1 MGKKL
6 VIGLVAVVLLG
17 VAGYFGVRVFGE
29 RSARAE
35 VERTFEEIR
44 RRGATARF
52 ADASVDPV
60 ARSIVLTGIEL
71 GGADA
76 AVKIAK
82 LTAIGAQ
89 PPRDHYAE
97 AEALDLE
104 GVEITLSGPAAL
116 GGRFVYVIPK
126 VMIDRYRGPV
136 VPLATPEGEAGPFA
150 AARFALRQFAATSAA
165 KVTIPAM
172 TLRQT
177 PAKAGAVPVELAY
190 EGIAAEQ
197 IAAGKVRSL
206 LVDKLVFSGPDD
218 VPLPAAPQ
226 DAAPA
231 GGARQTGE
239 LAGIVAARIDTGPF
253 LAVLSGAAPGKE
265 PDDYREIYGKVV
277 TGPYKVRHQDGSTAG
292 ADSLLLEHVGIKPS
306 AIALDRLLELDALSR
321 KGPDLSVAEL
331 GELVEE
337 TRRIIDGLAF
347 RTFSM
352 TGLTA
357 ASKDQTARIAAV
369 RLDGFAAGVLD
380 AFEMEGL
387 DGADADKRPIK
398 AARFVVRRLD
408 LKALAELARQADA
421 PTPMVALGL
430 FKVVSGIEAAG
441 VEVPYDGESAAPGEA
456 LRIGALTLGW
466 GSVLGEIPSTLRFEM
481 KDVSGPISAADG
493 EPFVYLANAGVTRAT
508 MSTALNIAYE
518 PARGDLQIGPLGA
531 RLEKAFAVSL
541 DTGVGN
547 VPKEAFADAAAA
559 FGALGEITARPL
571 TLKVENLGLAE
582 LMFQQLAEAAG
593 VSADDIRADLSAQVD
608 EIAAVLAQVNPDVV
622 GVAAAVKSFLATPR
636 TLTLSATPKADTPLL
651 PLFLNDA
658 PFGALSAFSLSATA
672 GP

>member
-6 VIGLVAVVLLG
+6 AIGLVAVVLLG
-17 VAGYFGVRVFGE
+17 VAGYFGVRFFGD
-29 RSARAE
+29 RTARAE
-35 VERTFEEIR
+35 VERAFEEIR
-44 RRGATARF
+44 RRGGVAQF
-52 ADASVDPV
+52 AEASVDPA
-60 ARSIVLTGIEL
+60 ARSIVLTGVAL

-76 AVKIAK
+76 TVKIAR
-82 LTAIGAQ
+82 LTATGAQ
-89 PPRDHYAE
+89 PPRDNYAE
-97 AEALDLE
+97 AETLDLE
-104 GVEITLSGPAAL
+104 GVEITLSGPAAF
-116 GGRFVYVIPK
+116 GGTLVYAIPK

-136 VPLATPEGEAGPFA
+136 VPLAAPAGEAGPFG

-165 KVTIPAM
+165 KVTIPSL
-172 TLRQT
+172 TLRQQ

-206 LVDKLVFSGPDD
+206 LVDKLRFSGPDE
-218 VPLPAAPQ
+218 VPVEGSPQ
-226 DAAPA
+226 DAAPT

-239 LAGIVAARIDTGPF
+239 LSGIVAARLDTAPF
-253 LAVLSGAAPGKE
+253 LAVLTGTAPGKE
-265 PDDYREIYGKVV
+265 PDDYQAIYGKVV
-277 TGPYKVRHQDGSTAG
+277 TGPYRVKHHDGSTAG

-306 AIALDRLLELDALSR
+306 AIALDRLLELDALTR

-331 GELVEE
+331 SALVEE

-352 TGLTA
+352 TGLSAT
-357 ASKDQTARIAAV
+357 SKGETVRIAAV

-380 AFEMEGL
+380 AFELEGL
-387 DGADADKRPIK
+387 DGTDADKRPVK
-398 AARFVVRRLD
+398 AAQFVVRRLD
-408 LKALAELARQADA
+408 LKALADLAREADA
-421 PTPMVALGL
+421 PTPMAALGL

-441 VEVPYDGESAAPGEA
+441 VEVPYEGDNAAAGQP

-466 GSVLGEIPSTLRFEM
+466 GSVLGEIPTTLRFEM

-493 EPFVYLANAGVTRAT
+493 EPFVYLANAGITRAT
-508 MSTALNIAYE
+508 MSTALNIAYD
-518 PARGDLQIGPLGA
+518 PASRDLQVGPLGA
-531 RLEKAFAVSL
+531 RLEKAFAVTL
-541 DTGVGN
+541 DAGIGN
-547 VPKEAFADAAAA
+547 VPKEAFGDAASA
-559 FGALGEITARPL
+559 FGALGEVTARPL

-593 VSADDIRADLSAQVD
+593 VSPDEIRADLSAQVD

-622 GVAAAVKSFLATPR
+622 DVAAAVKSFLATPR
-636 TLTLSATPKADTPLL
+636 TLTLSATPRADTPLL